1 MATITTSAGHG
12 GKKPLDQEIP
22 LIPFIDLLFCCVMFL
37 LATAV
42 WNQLGGVESPLSGRG
57 APSDEQVVAEPPLVM
72 TLRVSEQGFSVA
84 GTDGTSFE
92 VPRSGGA
99 YDYAALNTRL
109 SSLRAIIPATSLV
122 IAPDDGIGY
131 ERVMTTLDTAIGA
144 GFSNV
149 SVAPTS

>member
-1 MATITTSAGHG
+1 MASITTAGGHG

-42 WNQLGGVESPLSGRG
+42 WNQLGVVESPLSGRG
-57 APSDEQVVAEPPLVM
+57 TSVDEQVAAPPLVM
-72 TLRVSEQGFSVA
+72 TLRLSEEGFSVA

-99 YDYAALNTRL
+99 YDYAALMTRL
-109 SSLRAIIPATSLV
+109 TSLRAIVPATSLV

-144 GFSNV
+144 GFANV
-149 SVAPTS
+149 SVSPTS